1 MKQSRLAALAFSI
14 ATLHVLG
21 AALLL
26 TASFSPHYDPANTYL
41 VVNHP
46 EADLQV
52 IFPFTSEA
60 DCSSFAGPANG
71 TCLKG
76 AAAKKLFSD
85 KSSVAQL
92 GVASIKQS

>member
-1 MKQSRLAALAFSI
+1 MKQSRLAGLAFSI

-26 TASFSPHYDPANTYL
+26 NTAFKPHYDPANTYM

-52 IFPFTSEA
+52 IFPFTNEA

-76 AAAKKLFSD
+76 AAAEKLFD

-92 GVASIKQS
+92 GVASIQQN

>member
-21 AALLL
+21 AAFLLN
-26 TASFSPHYDPANTYL
+26 TSFKPHYNPANAYM

-52 IFPFTSEA
+52 IFPFRSGA

-76 AAAKKLFSD
+76 AVAEKLFSD
-85 KSSVAQL
+85 KSP
-92 GVASIKQS
+92 